1 MLNPLE
7 GQPPPHIIDWLVDE
21 LGENIV
27 ARVLGAHYAGL
38 RAGDVGWD
46 SLDAEVM
53 QSLRGLVNGAL
64 AVGAVMPAPPEP
76 DAGLQPA
83 VESPADGPGP
93 EANDEPEQRSAQTA
107 ASAAVPDEKPDG
119 PFGSRRRCGSPACCS
134 PPISIEELLSG
145 PRGHMANEI
154 ADLRNLRRRLWSQ
167 AERRQKKQSRCQEFL
182 VAVCMVEHLMISRYR
197 TAIDSHVVPNNPPEA
212 QEALLCDYI
221 HTQERTMRVEK
232 AGRLR
237 VTRILWALGLMGEMP
252 VDEAIRL
259 TIKEHGT
266 LPDLQIEGEL
276 LSDLLR
282 QGREGCVHYR
292 HVNRLLR

>member
-21 LGENIV
+21 HGEVIV

-53 QSLRGLVNGAL
+53 QSLCGLVNGAL
-64 AVGAVMPAPPEP
+64 AAGAVMPAPPEP

-107 ASAAVPDEKPDG
+107 PPAAVPDKNPEIP
-119 PFGSRRRCGSPACCS
+119 
-134 PPISIEELLSG
+134 IEELLSG

-154 ADLRNLRRRLWSQ
+154 LALRILRRRLWRQ
-167 AERRQKKQSRCQEFL
+167 VKLRQKGKVRCQAFL
-182 VAVCMVEHLMISRYR
+182 VAVCMVEHLMITRYNVS
-197 TAIDSHVVPNNPPEA
+197 IDSHVVANNPPEA

-221 HTQERTMRVEK
+221 HTHERTMQVAK

-237 VTRILWALGLMGEMP
+237 VPRILWALGLIGEMP
-252 VDEAIRL
+252 VDEAIRR
-259 TIKEHGT
+259 TIKKHGT
-266 LPDLQIEGEL
+266 LPDLQIKAEL

-292 HVNRLLR
+292 HVDRLLR

>member
-1 MLNPLE
+1 MLNLPE

-21 LGENIV
+21 LGETVV

-38 RAGDVGWD
+38 RAGVMDWD

-53 QSLRGLVNGAL
+53 QSLCGLVNGAL
-64 AVGAVMPAPPEP
+64 AAGAVMPAPPEP
-76 DAGLQPA
+76 DAAA

-93 EANDEPEQRSAQTA
+93 EANDEPEQLSAQTA
-107 ASAAVPDEKPDG
+107 PPAAVPDKRPEIP
-119 PFGSRRRCGSPACCS
+119 
-134 PPISIEELLSG
+134 IEELLSG

-154 ADLRNLRRRLWSQ
+154 VCLLHLCRRLWSQ
-167 AERRQKKQSRCQEFL
+167 VELRQKRKLRCQAFL
-182 VAVCMVEHLMISRYR
+182 VAVCKVEHLMITRYNVS
-197 TAIDSHVVPNNPPEA
+197 IDSHVVDNNPPEA

-221 HTQERTMRVEK
+221 HTQERTMQVRK
-232 AGRLR
+232 AGRSR
-237 VTRILWALGLMGEMP
+237 VTRILWALGLIGEMP

-259 TIKEHGT
+259 AIKERGP

-292 HVNRLLR
+292 HVDRLLR